1 MVILNKEETEL
12 LKDYIDNTTISVKC
26 LVKKFGRKKTRKL
39 LIVVHKIYNKL
50 WKINIL
56 HQIFQIYVLVTN

>member
-12 LKDYIDNTTISVKC
+12 LKDYIDNTTMSIKC

-39 LIVVHKIYNKL
+39 LRVVHKIYN
-50 WKINIL
+50 
-56 HQIFQIYVLVTN
+56 